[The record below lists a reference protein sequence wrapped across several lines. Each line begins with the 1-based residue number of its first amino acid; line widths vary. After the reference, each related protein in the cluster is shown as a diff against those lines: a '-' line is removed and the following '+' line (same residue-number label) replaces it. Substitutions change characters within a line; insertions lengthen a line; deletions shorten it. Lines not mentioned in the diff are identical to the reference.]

1 MNSSIVPRILYPSSE
16 SFLNNV
22 KVQVS
27 VTGHDFWQGGQLLVV
42 LDHGVQGLVVPAS
55 GVVDLGIVAAGRHC
69 LSLLHN
75 LSAFAV
81 QNSSSSVLHDTY
93 FSIRSKRDDSS
104 CHSDHRKLFR
114 PQSKDISAFQEVIEF
129 NGRISSGQRDGLQHF
144 VAGKGRGIVIP
155 GGGIKQLAN
164 VWVLL
169 RTLRWIGCTLPVE
182 VMYVGP
188 SEMSAQFIDAAQR
201 LGDTTFTDIL
211 WFPECEGLA
220 LRGWPLKIRALMHSK
235 FAEVIMLDAD
245 NVPLA
250 DPSFLFSSSA
260 YSSTGALFWHDF
272 TSDPHWIAPEFWSTH
287 DLPYNAGEYE
297 FESGQ
302 MVVDRARVWDAL
314 LVAAEINRRYSSYYR
329 FMYGDKDTFR
339 VAFKMTGT
347 PYSVVPVHA
356 ELLGS
361 LLPSSSGRALFC
373 GDTML
378 HFAPEPASM
387 PLFAHRTLS
396 DWNTSHI
403 NITPGSQGS
412 CDDALQLVSGCYS
425 GDLYNSA
432 AFAGCM
438 AAEADGGTIKAVAD
452 VSSGVQPPKLLGRAL
467 SWTHVTDN
475 NQGDWTVHRPH
486 PLLLPAPDQGEGLC
500 VFVGIDT
507 NVTSAPHAARSVERA
522 AAAFLAEL
530 ACSGVM
536 EELQLQASDD

>member
-1 MNSSIVPRILYPSSE
+1 MHGSNYP
-16 SFLNNV
+16 V
-22 KVQVS
+22 VMCCAC
-27 VTGHDFWQGGQLLVV
+27 TTALL
-42 LDHGVQGLVVPAS
+42 
-55 GVVDLGIVAAGRHC
+55 R
-69 LSLLHN
+69 
-75 LSAFAV
+75 
-81 QNSSSSVLHDTY
+81 VLH
-93 FSIRSKRDDSS
+93 S
-104 CHSDHRKLFR
+104 H
-114 PQSKDISAFQEVIEF
+114 
-129 NGRISSGQRDGLQHF
+129 
-144 VAGKGRGIVIP
+144 
-155 GGGIKQLAN
+155 
-164 VWVLL
+164 
-169 RTLRWIGCTLPVE
+169 
-182 VMYVGP
+182 
-188 SEMSAQFIDAAQR
+188 
-201 LGDTTFTDIL
+201 TT
-211 WFPECEGLA
+211 
-220 LRGWPLKIRALMHSK
+220 SQ
-235 FAEVIMLDAD
+235 
-245 NVPLA
+245 
-250 DPSFLFSSSA
+250 
-260 YSSTGALFWHDF
+260 
-272 TSDPHWIAPEFWSTH
+272 

-329 FMYGDKDTFR
+329 FMYVAFLFLRSSFDLQAQVHMYSDAVWYRYGDKDTFR

-403 NITPGSQGS
+403 NITPGSQSS

-425 GDLYNSA
+425 GDLYDSA

-438 AAEADGGTIKAVAD
+438 AAEADGGTIKTAAD

-507 NVTSAPHAARSVERA
+507 NVTSAPHTARSVERA

-536 EELQLQASDD
+536 EEMQLQASDD